1 MSLLATSIFF
11 DINLPNPTTWFYFSG
26 LLAVALFFKFSR
38 LLSMRNLD
46 VLTLFLFVP
55 GLLLLSRPTYLL
67 TERSLTALSAEGFP
81 DGEPDSET
89 AKLKKKLKGKEFD
102 TQEEFLSA
110 VDEVL
115 GEDARRHYQPLLVK
129 HAVQSFWGYL
139 WLMIAS
145 LYFLVRCLIDLTL
158 LRRPAL
164 SSNLDFSGL
173 VWLAGAL
180 FVSLVAVAVR
190 QPGVPDTSE
199 SNSSTV
205 GGPLSKGAEKAL
217 EAYAP
222 PGVGDSS
229 AKLWAERGLAL
240 LCHLSIVVGLVL
252 IGWRHF
258 GDLHAGMA
266 AATFYL
272 LLPYTFL
279 FLPDSPAG
287 VGHWSHAW
295 PMALVVWVIFTYRRP
310 MLAGALLGVATGVA
324 FFLVVIVPAWV
335 SFYPRRSAWR
345 FLLSFVVFAGV
356 GLAVLGVLAWLN
368 GELPS
373 SLQSGWTKFVWQ
385 PWKQPDPATPGFWQD
400 IPSQSVA
407 RMPAAY
413 RVPIF
418 IASMVLVVMSAFWP
432 SPKNLAHVLSLSA
445 ATLISIQFW
454 YADRGGVYV
463 LWFLPLLLLLAFR
476 PNLTA
481 CQPPRPTGDD
491 WVARL
496 ARALGNWL
504 MRLVR
509 RPLRAERV
517 G

>member
-1 MSLLATSIFF
+1 MIFAAGSVFF

-46 VLTLFLFVP
+46 VLTLFLFTP
-55 GLLLLSRPTYLL
+55 GLLLLGGTKFML
-67 TERSLTALSAEGFP
+67 TEKSLASLKEPEIDRTKLSRFK
-81 DGEPDSET
+81 D
-89 AKLKKKLKGKEFD
+89 KGYRTRKEFLAD
-102 TQEEFLSA
+102 A
-110 VDEVL
+110 AEVL
-115 GEDARRHYQPLLVK
+115 GEKKTSDHQTLLLK
-129 HAVQSFWGYL
+129 TADTGQTFWGYF

-145 LYFLVRCLIDLTL
+145 VYFLVRCLIDLTL

-180 FVSLVAVAVR
+180 YVSLVAVAVR
-190 QPGVPDTSE
+190 QPGE
-199 SNSSTV
+199 STRPEDSSTV
-205 GGPLSKGAEKAL
+205 GDPISRSTEKAIKP
-217 EAYAP
+217 YAP
-222 PGVGDSS
+222 ADVDDSS
-229 AKLWAERGLAL
+229 VKQWAERSLAL

-258 GDLHAGMA
+258 EDVHAGMS

-279 FLPDSPAG
+279 LLPDSPLG
-287 VGHWSHAW
+287 VGHWNHAW
-295 PMALVVWVIFTYRRP
+295 PMALVVWAIFTYRRP
-310 MLAGALLGVATGVA
+310 VLAGAFLGLATGVS
-324 FFLVVIVPAWV
+324 FFLVVVAPAWASFYWRRGFARFVV
-335 SFYPRRSAWR
+335 SFI
-345 FLLSFVVFAGV
+345 LFAGL
-356 GLAVLGVLAWLN
+356 GLAFLGVLAWLN

-385 PWKQPDPATPGFWQD
+385 PWKRPDQGIEGFWTD

-413 RVPIF
+413 QVPLF
-418 IASMVLVVMSAFWP
+418 IASMALVVMSALWP

-445 ATLISIQFW
+445 AALISIQLW

-463 LWFLPLLLLLAFR
+463 LWFLPLLLLLVFR

-481 CQPPRPTGDD
+481 SQPPPAARDD
-491 WVARL
+491 WLARL
-496 ARALGNWL
+496 ARGTGKWL
-504 MRLVR
+504 VRRVR
-509 RPLRAERV
+509 RPLRPERV